1 MWPKTDN
8 QAKLLDLAQ
17 MISAEI
23 SKTAAVHDRD
33 NSFPHSHFELM
44 RSSGYLKSAVPKT
57 YGGPGY
63 GLTDLTL
70 AQYAIA
76 SGDGSTAL
84 GVGMHH
90 MAVGT
95 EAIAKK
101 WPEHLR
107 KKLFESVL
115 TDGSLLNNIASEP
128 ELGSPRG
135 GGRPATTLVPDGD
148 GKWLL
153 NGRKTWS
160 TLAPQLTYAITFAAV
175 EDGSNDTARIAQRM
189 DSAGISIAETWD
201 SMSMRATGSH
211 DIVFENVKVSADDFI
226 QRANSQSPS
235 NDGIDGAA
243 WFPLLLSAAN
253 LGVASAA
260 CDYAIDF
267 AKNRQPTG
275 APAPISKIPH
285 VREQV
290 ARMESLRRLSK
301 SILMTSAEDWEFN
314 SEDRPDLLPQISM
327 TKLNSIDSAIQ
338 ITDLAIRIVGGAALE
353 KSRPL
358 ERYFRD
364 VRSGLFNPPIEGR
377 ALEQIAASVL
387 DKDK

>member
-1 MWPKTDN
+1 MWPKTDK
-8 QAKLLDLAQ
+8 QAKLLNLAQ
-17 MISAEI
+17 MISVEI
-23 SKTAAVHDRD
+23 SKTAAEHDKD

-44 RSSGYLKSAVPKT
+44 QSTGYLKSAVPEA
-57 YGGPGY
+57 YGGPGH

-76 SGDGSTAL
+76 TGDGSTAL

-95 EAIAKK
+95 EAISKK

-107 KKLFESVL
+107 KRLFESVL
-115 TDGSLLNNIASEP
+115 THGSLLNNIASEP

-189 DSAGISIAETWD
+189 DAPGISIAETWD
-201 SMSMRATGSH
+201 SMSMRATGSQ
-211 DIVFENVKVSADDFI
+211 DIIFENVKVDADDFI
-226 QRANSQSPS
+226 QRGNSKSPS

-285 VREQV
+285 VHEQV

-301 SILMTSAEDWEFN
+301 NTVMTCAEDWEFN
-314 SEDRPDLLPQISM
+314 SDDRPDLLPQISM
-327 TKLNSIDSAIQ
+327 TKLSSINSAIE
-338 ITDLAIRIVGGAALE
+338 ITDLAISIVGGAALE